1 MSYAACTRAF
11 RKKLKL
17 KRVEE
22 TDTDRERE
30 VTILAQG
37 AYIVLDIFDIYNVL
51 ALLWGKAVAVKL
63 PPLPVPLRGE
73 SICPFLLGVTSLSA
87 G

>member
-30 VTILAQG
+30 REVTILAQG
-37 AYIVLDIFDIYNVL
+37 AYIVLDIYNVL

-63 PPLPVPLRGE
+63 PPSSCAVEGGVYLPFSPR
-73 SICPFLLGVTSLSA
+73 SN
-87 G
+87 